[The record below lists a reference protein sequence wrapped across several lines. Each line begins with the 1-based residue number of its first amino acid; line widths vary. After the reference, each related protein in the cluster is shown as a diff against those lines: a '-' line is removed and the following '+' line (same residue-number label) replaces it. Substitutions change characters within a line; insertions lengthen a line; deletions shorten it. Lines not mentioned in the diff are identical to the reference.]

1 MAQLL
6 YRLGLGAARRPF
18 TVLIAWLLALALA
31 VGGFLAFGGTLSTAV
46 DIPGTPTAQVTDRL
60 KEEFPD
66 ASHGTGQVVFATED
80 GSALTPEQR
89 SAVSGLLEGV
99 RGQQAVADVVD
110 PFDVQTQQEDA
121 RTRLADGRRQ
131 IEDGE
136 QGLVDGRAQ
145 IDDGRAQ
152 LADAEQKADEGE
164 EQLADAARRLLD
176 LLAR

>member
-80 GSALTPEQR
+80 GSAPQGATIKGNASSKKYHVPGSRWYDQTAAE
-89 SAVSGLLEGV
+89 VWFTT
-99 RGQQAVADVVD
+99 VAEAEAAGFE
-110 PFDVQTQQEDA
+110 PAGGPAAQKM
-121 RTRLADGRRQ
+121 ADS
-131 IEDGE
+131 E
-136 QGLVDGRAQ
+136 
-145 IDDGRAQ
+145 
-152 LADAEQKADEGE
+152 
-164 EQLADAARRLLD
+164 
-176 LLAR
+176 